1 MWVFCVLSRLECSTF
16 VLKFNFK
23 KSMRIIGTGSAL
35 PQKVVTNDH
44 LAQLVNTN
52 DTWIR
57 ERTGI
62 ETRRIISDENLE
74 DLATDAATKAL
85 EDAGVLPSQL
95 DYIICSNMVNE
106 YVIPSMA
113 SMVGGRVGAQCPA
126 YDLNAACTGF
136 LYAMDMA
143 EVLLKSDRAEYI
155 LIISAEVPSRIV
167 DWNDRRTCV
176 LFGDGAAA
184 VVLTK
189 GNELRSIKVSSRS
202 DKSVLYYKRSL
213 EPTPFLIRTK
223 DAGPLCMNGQ
233 EVFKSAV
240 SSSLRDMKYVLDKAG
255 LTKEDVTYYVLH
267 QANLRI
273 IDFIRNHFEAK
284 QEQFPINVNKYGNTS
299 SVSIPLLLDELNRE
313 GKLRKGDILV
323 FSAFGAGF
331 TSAACVL
338 EWNKS
343 AKE

>member
-1 MWVFCVLSRLECSTF
+1 
-16 VLKFNFK
+16 
-23 KSMRIIGTGSAL
+23 MRIIGTGSML
-35 PQKVVTNDH
+35 PQKMVTNE
-44 LAQLVNTN
+44 QLSQFV
-52 DTWIR
+52 DTSDEWIR

-62 ETRRIISDENLE
+62 ETRCVLSTESLE
-74 DLATDAATKAL
+74 ELATEAAKQAL
-85 EDAGVLPSQL
+85 DDAGILPTQL

-113 SMVGGRVGAQCPA
+113 SIVGGHIGSQCPA

-143 EVLLKSDRAEYI
+143 EALLQSGRAENI
-155 LIISAEVPSRIV
+155 LIISAEAPTRIV

-184 VVLTK
+184 VVVTR
-189 GNELRSIKVSSRS
+189 GNALRSIKVSSKS
-202 DKSVLYYKRSL
+202 DKSVLYYRRSL
-213 EPTPFLIRTK
+213 EPTPFLIRDKNT
-223 DAGPLCMNGQ
+223 GPLCMNGQ

-240 SSSLRDMKYVLDKAG
+240 TSSLRDMQYVLEQANVNKD
-255 LTKEDVTYYVLH
+255 DVTYFVLH

-273 IDFIRNHFEAK
+273 IDFIKSHFGATD
-284 QEQFPINVNKYGNTS
+284 EQFPINVNRYGNTS
-299 SVSIPLLLDELNRE
+299 SVSIPLLLDELNKN
-313 GKLRKGDILV
+313 GKLRKGDLLV

-331 TSAACVL
+331 TSAACVI

-343 AKE
+343 AE